1 MYKSLDDL
9 AYHGA
14 SFARGR
20 SDRSTTSK
28 YITSA
33 QPYYY
38 RWNPEGVLEVV
49 TFPNSDPLKS
59 KLFRILR
66 DRLRQRIDLR
76 DESPSLEGSEVIN
89 YLKKLCPN

>member
-1 MYKSLDDL
+1 MYNSLDDL

-38 RWNPEGVLEVV
+38 RWNPEGVLEIV
-49 TFPNSDPLKS
+49 TFPNKDPLKS

-66 DRLRQRIDLR
+66 ERLRQRIDLR